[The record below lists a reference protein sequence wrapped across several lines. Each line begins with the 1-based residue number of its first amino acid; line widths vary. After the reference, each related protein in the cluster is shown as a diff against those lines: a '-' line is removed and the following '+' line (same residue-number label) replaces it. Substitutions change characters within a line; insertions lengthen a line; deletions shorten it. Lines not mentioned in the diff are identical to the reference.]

1 MAWCAGPPGHSRRVM
16 TFKPWHGMRCP
27 PTRRAWTHRQISQS
41 VQIFDVEVLL
51 TQNERARNNAAP
63 THRIPEM
70 PSARSRRQRKAPA
83 HRVKNGPA
91 NGEGQ
96 DGWRSRGRS
105 YLVSGARRRNLMPPC
120 GSPLMTTTNSV
131 SLPACDLNAW
141 PEMTRED
148 RGDAIG
154 AIRSN
159 ASC

>member
-51 TQNERARNNAAP
+51 ARNERARTKAAA
-63 THRIPEM
+63 THRIPEI
-70 PSARSRRQRKAPA
+70 PAARSRRQWKTLA

-105 YLVSGARRRNLMPPC
+105 YLTLVSGRRNLMPPC
-120 GSPLMTTTNSV
+120 GSPLISTTNSV
-131 SLPACDLNAW
+131 SLPVSELNASS
-141 PEMTRED
+141 EMIRED
-148 RGDAIG
+148 
-154 AIRSN
+154 
-159 ASC
+159 